1 MPQTKKISTGNQLS
15 RLRQRRCVGR
25 AAGAHLSRGLGTL
38 RIAVASRILV
48 LLTDAKT
55 TEACREKGER
65 VGSRLIAV
73 EAIVSASRLT
83 LVFGTS
89 ECRLSCGMA
98 KG

>member
-1 MPQTKKISTGNQLS
+1 MS
-15 RLRQRRCVGR
+15 
-25 AAGAHLSRGLGTL
+25 
-38 RIAVASRILV
+38 IAVASRILV

-55 TEACREKGER
+55 TKACREKGEW
-65 VGSRLIAV
+65 VGSRLVAV

-83 LVFGTS
+83 LVFGTG